1 MPERVFVPVDGST
14 GSWPALDLARVL
26 GRGGARVTVAHV
38 IEALP
43 GTTLT
48 TSARPGRTPW
58 ALARDH
64 GEAVLAEAAD
74 AVGGDVR
81 QQLIDARGAPVWQA
95 LLHAAHT
102 ARADV
107 IVMGARGRAG
117 LDDALL
123 SPLAEQVLRH
133 ARVPVVLPRA
143 GRPVLAPPVGGAHA
157 GA

>member
-26 GRGGARVTVAHV
+26 GRGGAQVTVAHV

-43 GTTLT
+43 GMALSV
-48 TSARPGRTPW
+48 SARPGRPPW
-58 ALARDH
+58 IIARDH

-74 AVGGDVR
+74 AVGGNVR
-81 QQLIDARGAPVWQA
+81 RQLIDARGTPVWQA
-95 LLHAAHT
+95 LLNAAHT
-102 ARADV
+102 EGADV

-117 LDDALL
+117 LADVLL
-123 SPLAEQVLRH
+123 SPVAEQVLRH
-133 ARVPVVLPRA
+133 ARVLVVLPRA
-143 GRPVLAPPVGGAHA
+143 GRPVPAPPVGGAHA